1 MLEFNEVT
9 KIFNADLFGKEFK
22 ALDKLSFKIEPG
34 EVTGYLGANGAG
46 KTTSLKIL
54 MDFIRPTSGTVT
66 YQEGVTFKQFKKNLG
81 FLPERPFFYP
91 HLTGREFCHYMGKL
105 SKLNNSTIKEQID
118 FWAPKFKIDF
128 ALDRA
133 IKTYSKGMLQRI
145 GFLVTLL
152 HDPKLIILDEP
163 LSGLDPI
170 GRKDLKDVIKT
181 INDEGKTVFFS
192 SHIVQDVQDICNKVV
207 FIKDGKLVYQGS
219 VDKIVSDHIKP
230 VNIIKYYN
238 NNEIFEEEVQN
249 TDKAKR
255 VKELIEKNIDIISIN
270 RVEPTLEEVFYNVE

>member
-34 EVTGYLGANGAG
+34 QVTGYLGANGAG

-54 MDFIRPTSGTVT
+54 MDFIRPTSGTVS
-66 YQEGVTFKQFKKNLG
+66 YQKGETFSKFKKNLG

-105 SKLNNSTIKEQID
+105 SKLNNSLIKSQID
-118 FWAPKFKIDF
+118 FWAPQFKIDF

-152 HDPKLIILDEP
+152 HDPNLIILDEP

-170 GRKDLKDVIKT
+170 GRKDLKDVIKK
-181 INDEGKTVFFS
+181 INNEGKSVFFS

-207 FIKDGKLVYQGS
+207 FIKDGRLVYQGS
-219 VDKIVSDHIKP
+219 VDKIVSEHIKP
-230 VNIIKYYN
+230 VNVIRYYKD
-238 NNEIFEEEVQN
+238 NEICEIEVQN
-249 TDKAKR
+249 TQKAK
-255 VKELIEKNIDIISIN
+255 KIQSLLQSNIDIISVN